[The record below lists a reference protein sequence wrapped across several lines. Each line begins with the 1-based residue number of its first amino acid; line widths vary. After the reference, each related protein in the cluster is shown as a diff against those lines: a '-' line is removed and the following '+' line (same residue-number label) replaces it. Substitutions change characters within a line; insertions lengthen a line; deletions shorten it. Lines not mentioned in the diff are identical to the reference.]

1 MTPYGI
7 HETLSNNILT
17 TCFNFKSVDHVIL
30 FGSRARHDFHEGSD
44 IDIAID
50 APHMSAHEF
59 SQLWNTLD
67 DLPLIFKLD
76 VIHLQALTNPSL
88 LHAIKIE
95 GVFFART

>member
-7 HETLSNNILT
+7 HETLWNNILT

-30 FGSRARHDFHEGSD
+30 FGSRARYDFHEGSD

-50 APHMSAHEF
+50 APRMSAHEF

-76 VIHLQALTNPSL
+76 VIHLQALSNPSL
-88 LHAIKIE
+88 LDAIKKE
-95 GVFFART
+95 GVFFTRT